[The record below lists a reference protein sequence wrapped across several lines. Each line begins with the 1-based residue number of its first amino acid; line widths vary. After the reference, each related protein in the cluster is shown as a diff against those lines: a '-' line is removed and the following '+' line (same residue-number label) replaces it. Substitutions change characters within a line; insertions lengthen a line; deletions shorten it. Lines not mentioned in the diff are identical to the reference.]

1 MDVIVEF
8 VKTSIWRLAIKFWRS
23 GWVGNASTIQMF
35 VAVFVLQT
43 VLADEPTWTP
53 LREVA
58 GHRIHIGAAVKY
70 DQIVLNADY
79 RAMVVR
85 EYDMVTPENALKWG
99 TLRPDEK
106 TFDFHEADAIVEFAQ
121 SNHILVRGHNLCWNE
136 DKNDPKWLLTGTYT
150 SDQARELLKTHI
162 QTVMAHYRGKIFC
175 WDVVNEAVANNPKD
189 ANAPLNDGFWMRH
202 LGPEYIELAFHYAHE
217 ADPQAELFYN
227 DYDLSNPMGP
237 KSDRIYQLVKN
248 LKAKGVPI
256 DGVGLQSHYNL
267 NQPPTARAL
276 QADIQRYAALGLK
289 VHLTELDVQLEGN
302 PLPLTNKLNLQAKIY
317 ADATQAALSTAACE
331 AIVTWGFSDRWGIE
345 HFMHEAEQKGT
356 EFPQRLPFDREL
368 KPKPAA
374 FAMAAVLREAKLA
387 PHESTPKQAMRRENE
402 PN

>member
-1 MDVIVEF
+1 
-8 VKTSIWRLAIKFWRS
+8 
-23 GWVGNASTIQMF
+23 MF
-35 VAVFVLQT
+35 VAGFVLPT

-58 GHRIHIGAAVKY
+58 GHRIHMGAAVKY
-70 DQIVLNADY
+70 DQIVHNADY

-85 EYDMVTPENALKWG
+85 EYDLVTPENALKWG
-99 TLRPDEK
+99 ALRPDEK

-121 SNHILVRGHNLCWNE
+121 SNHIMVRGHNLCWNE
-136 DKNDPKWLLTGTYT
+136 DKNDPKWLLAGTYT

-175 WDVVNEAVANNPKD
+175 WDVVNEAVANNPKG
-189 ANAPLNDGFWMRH
+189 AHSPLNDGFWLRH
-202 LGPEYIELAFHYAHE
+202 LGPQYVELAFRYAHE

-237 KSDRIYQLVKN
+237 KSDRIYQLVKS

-256 DGVGLQSHYNL
+256 DGVGLQAHYNL
-267 NQPPTARAL
+267 NRPPTAGAL
-276 QADIQRYAALGLK
+276 KADIQRYAALGLK
-289 VHLTELDVQLEGN
+289 IHLTELDVQLEGN
-302 PLPLTNKLNLQAKIY
+302 PLPIATKLNLQAKVY
-317 ADATQAALSTAACE
+317 ADATQAALSTPGCE

-345 HFMHEAEQKGT
+345 RFMHEAEQNGT

-374 FAMAAVLREAKLA
+374 FAMAAALHEANLP
-387 PHESTPKQAMRRENE
+387 PHETTSKQAIRKENAS
-402 PN
+402 N

>member
-1 MDVIVEF
+1 
-8 VKTSIWRLAIKFWRS
+8 
-23 GWVGNASTIQMF
+23 MF
-35 VAVFVLQT
+35 IAGFVLQT

-58 GHRIHIGAAVKY
+58 GQRIHMGTAVKY
-70 DQIVLNADY
+70 DQIVHNADY

-99 TLRPDEK
+99 ALRPDEK

-121 SNHILVRGHNLCWNE
+121 SNHIMVRGHNLCWNE
-136 DKNDPKWLLTGTYT
+136 DKNAPKWLLAGTYT
-150 SDQARELLKTHI
+150 PDQARELLKTHI
-162 QTVMAHYRGKIFC
+162 QTVMAHYRGKVFC

-189 ANAPLNDGFWMRH
+189 ANTPLNDGFWMRH
-202 LGPEYIELAFHYAHE
+202 LGPEYVELAFRYAHE
-217 ADPQAELFYN
+217 ADPQAQLFYN

-237 KSDRIYQLVKN
+237 KSDRIYQLVKS

-256 DGVGLQSHYNL
+256 DGVGLQAHYNL
-267 NQPPTARAL
+267 NRAPTAQAL
-276 QADIQRYAALGLK
+276 KADIQRYAALGLK

-302 PLPLTNKLNLQAKIY
+302 PLPLSTKLNLQAKIY
-317 ADATQAALSTAACE
+317 SDATQAALSTPACE
-331 AIVTWGFSDRWGIE
+331 AIVTWGFSDRWGIG

-387 PHESTPKQAMRRENE
+387 PHESTTKQAMRRDNE
-402 PN
+402 SN